1 MREGRKGERKEG
13 RKDRRK
19 PSHVCYHPHSLRGF
33 LSTQSP
39 TTDLP
44 RKHNSCYPYAVPIIF
59 SSSQQLKDRKY
70 YSSLFYR

>member
-1 MREGRKGERKEG
+1 
-13 RKDRRK
+13 
-19 PSHVCYHPHSLRGF
+19 LRGF